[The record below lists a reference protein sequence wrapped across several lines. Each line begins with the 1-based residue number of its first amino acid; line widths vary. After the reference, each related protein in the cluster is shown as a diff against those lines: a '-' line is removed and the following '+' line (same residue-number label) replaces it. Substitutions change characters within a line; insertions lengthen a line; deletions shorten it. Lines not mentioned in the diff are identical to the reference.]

1 MTVEK
6 LSKILFEE
14 IVDGEGEAC
23 LVLFSR
29 ESCHV
34 CKGLKVLLGDL
45 EQEYPDLPFYTVDV
59 EQERELFARFGLKG
73 VPQTLF
79 FRDGEQ
85 VARISGEAEEGEFID
100 QIEALLN

>member
-1 MTVEK
+1 MEK
-6 LSKILFEE
+6 LNQIMFEE
-14 IVDGEGEAC
+14 IVDTEGEAC

-34 CKGLKVLLGDL
+34 CKGLKVLLAEL
-45 EQEYPDLPFYTVDV
+45 EQEYAELPFYTVDV
-59 EQERELFARFGLKG
+59 EQERELFSRFGLKG

-85 VARISGEAEEGEFID
+85 VARISGEAEEQAFLD